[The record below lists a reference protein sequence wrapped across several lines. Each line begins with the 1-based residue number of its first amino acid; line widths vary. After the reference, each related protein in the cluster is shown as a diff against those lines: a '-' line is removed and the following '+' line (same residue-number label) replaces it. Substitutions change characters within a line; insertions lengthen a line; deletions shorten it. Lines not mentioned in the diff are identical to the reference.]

1 MLPRKHME
9 SGIVRAILRLQTLLC
24 GAGARVGV
32 DVMPHTRVG
41 GGRGREKLDFFPWG
55 LEGA

>member
-1 MLPRKHME
+1 ME

-41 GGRGREKLDFFPWG
+41 GGRGGEKLDFLPWG